1 MMEKVYETI
10 ACIRKAF
17 PDGIKDEEYQS
28 LVAFLKDDFS
38 EQNLAAL
45 LSFVNG
51 KEVVLVQRDIDAF
64 QHVAIK
70 EEVIHAM
77 KQAGYEK
84 QV

>member
-1 MMEKVYETI
+1 MEKVYEAI
-10 ACIRKAF
+10 ECIRKAF
-17 PDGIKDEEYQS
+17 PDGISEEEYQS

-64 QHVAIK
+64 KNLDIK
-70 EEVIHAM
+70 EEVIAAMHA
-77 KQAGYEK
+77 AGYEK
-84 QV
+84 QA